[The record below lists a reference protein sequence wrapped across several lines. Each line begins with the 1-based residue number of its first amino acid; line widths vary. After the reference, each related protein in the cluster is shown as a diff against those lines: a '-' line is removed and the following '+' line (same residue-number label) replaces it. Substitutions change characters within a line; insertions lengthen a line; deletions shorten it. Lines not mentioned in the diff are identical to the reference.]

1 MILTSERRAKL
12 PFEGQKAQQL
22 FYAAAETRKNWIE
35 LTILYDSA
43 DFCIKQRVAELVA
56 WWLAVLEIQVQTL
69 PGANQ
74 CEQIFVSLSCV
85 VAYVM
90 YYKVSDMNTLVDSY

>member
-56 WWLAVLEIQVQTL
+56 
-69 PGANQ
+69 
-74 CEQIFVSLSCV
+74 
-85 VAYVM
+85 
-90 YYKVSDMNTLVDSY
+90 